1 MEGRDR
7 RKWGRRKKGTRERG
21 SRPSSSFAVLAY
33 DAPPAGGEGGSIVRV
48 VTMVEQNLNRRIELY
63 SKPWLPP
70 RRSFPSANQPRF
82 SWLLVTANQP
92 IPPRRGRAA
101 SPRFPIHA
109 RHASYRRFSNDENGE
124 WRKDG
129 RKPSTKKSPF
139 RGKTKTR
146 ISRRGNTNLD
156 SRSSSR
162 LGRNNP
168 S

>member
-1 MEGRDR
+1 MGKEKERDA
-7 RKWGRRKKGTRERG
+7 RERLSTLLLCG
-21 SRPSSSFAVLAY
+21 PRVRCTTSRRE
-33 DAPPAGGEGGSIVRV
+33 GEGSIVRV

-63 SKPWLPP
+63 SKPRLPP

>member
-1 MEGRDR
+1 MGKEKERDA
-7 RKWGRRKKGTRERG
+7 RERLSTLLLLCG
-21 SRPSSSFAVLAY
+21 PRVRCTTSRR
-33 DAPPAGGEGGSIVRV
+33 GGEGSIVRV

-63 SKPWLPP
+63 SKPRLPP

-146 ISRRGNTNLD
+146 ISRRGNTNRLTFEFEV
-156 SRSSSR
+156 RSE
-162 LGRNNP
+162 
-168 S
+168 

>member
-1 MEGRDR
+1 MGKEKERDA
-7 RKWGRRKKGTRERG
+7 RERLSTLLLCG
-21 SRPSSSFAVLAY
+21 PRVRCTTSRR
-33 DAPPAGGEGGSIVRV
+33 GGEGSIVRV

-63 SKPWLPP
+63 SKPRLPP

-146 ISRRGNTNLD
+146 ISRRGNTNRLTFEFEV
-156 SRSSSR
+156 RSE
-162 LGRNNP
+162 
-168 S
+168 

>member
-1 MEGRDR
+1 MDRWMEGRDR

-21 SRPSSSFAVLAY
+21 SRPSSFAVLAY
-33 DAPPAGGEGGSIVRV
+33 DAPPAGGEGGEHCSSRHNGG
-48 VTMVEQNLNRRIELY
+48 T
-63 SKPWLPP
+63 KPQPEDRTLLQTPAPSPSLFSLRESTPLLLAP
-70 RRSFPSANQPRF
+70 RNSQP
-82 SWLLVTANQP
+82 TY
-92 IPPRRGRAA
+92 PPRRGRAA

-146 ISRRGNTNLD
+146 ISRRGNTNRLTFEFEV
-156 SRSSSR
+156 RSE
-162 LGRNNP
+162 
-168 S
+168 